1 MDRRLV
7 LLTLAGLFAAAGCSL
22 IQRGSRLPVPGD
34 VVFVFTGDT
43 EGELKGCG

>member
-7 LLTLAGLFAAAGCSL
+7 SLVLVGLFAAAGCSL
-22 IQRGSRLPVPGD
+22 MHRGSRLPIPGD